1 MGAELMRSHKFCRI
15 FLPVRSEAER
25 REQVLNSFQIL
36 TTETMFLFTIALC
49 YDVESPSDD
58 GSCIDLTSVGACL
71 ARKSVTDSSSSYCT
85 WNTTDEQCSYSD
97 PSFSIQVCVLCMCVC
112 VFVCAACELVVRS
125 LFVCLQWVFMTALCL
140 FLFLFMS

>member
-1 MGAELMRSHKFCRI
+1 VPWCAYCKAFETVLKELVSHYTQVRVQAQMQGPSGALS
-15 FLPVRSEAER
+15 
-25 REQVLNSFQIL
+25 QV
-36 TTETMFLFTIALC
+36 TIC
-49 YDVESPSDD
+49 PSDD